1 MEDLLGP
8 SSICM
13 ICDSN
18 ISKSIKVRDMTS
30 QTDCVFCL
38 ECLVKGRTKEGL
50 DHRADCDYFI
60 YDSLK
65 FPLISPNWSA
75 QETLRL
81 IQGIMKCGMGNWSA
95 VASEFVKTK
104 SESECEEFYLG
115 VLYIP
120 GNKQISYD
128 HVLIERDFS
137 GGNNDKF
144 NTKAV

>member
-1 MEDLLGP
+1 M
-8 SSICM
+8 
-13 ICDSN
+13 
-18 ISKSIKVRDMTS
+18 V
-30 QTDCVFCL
+30 
-38 ECLVKGRTKEGL
+38 L
-50 DHRADCDYFI
+50 DN
-60 YDSLK
+60 LK
-65 FPLISPNWSA
+65 FSMFHPDWNAKEELY
-75 QETLRL
+75 L

-120 GNKQISYD
+120 GTKQISYD